1 MHLTTGTHVA
11 QICWFLLT
19 ESRHVPA
26 RLAQTA
32 PPRDD
37 TDGAGKRDI
46 IDLDLSRDNA
56 LQQRVDLAS
65 RDDSN
70 LLKGGI
76 ETRSPAY
83 DSGTDR
89 IERVA
94 GASDAPSLLLGESGT
109 GADQIDPF
117 DRVQLAEVIRTCRG
131 STSLSDAGRR
141 LFAVSRGHR
150 TSTHDADRLR
160 KYLQRVGLD
169 WATAT
174 SSRHN
179 PGRARRSR

>member
-11 QICWFLLT
+11 QIRWFLLT

-76 ETRSPAY
+76 RAL
-83 DSGTDR
+83 GQW
-89 IERVA
+89 A
-94 GASDAPSLLLGESGT
+94 GLSSAHAPAPS
-109 GADQIDPF
+109 P
-117 DRVQLAEVIRTCRG
+117 
-131 STSLSDAGRR
+131 TSLCMLWRSAVRR
-141 LFAVSRGHR
+141 GLS
-150 TSTHDADRLR
+150 
-160 KYLQRVGLD
+160 VG
-169 WATAT
+169 
-174 SSRHN
+174 
-179 PGRARRSR
+179 